1 MNSVIKRIDTTYLN
15 NAVES
20 YPPEI
25 SRQEYRNY
33 VTDIDNNLKKHKD
46 SVEGE
51 EANAIN
57 PVKHTYADGMY
68 IREIF
73 MPRGEIVISKIHKIA
88 HPFFLIKGRISVLSE
103 EGEKLLQAPYYS
115 ITPAGTKRMLYTHT
129 NAIVVTVHRTNE
141 TDLDKIENEI
151 IAKSF
156 DEFEVKI
163 WVG

>member
-1 MNSVIKRIDTTYLN
+1 MDSVIRRVDTTYLN
-15 NAVES
+15 NPIKT
-20 YPPEI
+20 YPAKI
-25 SRQEYRNY
+25 SKQEYRDY
-33 VTDIDNNLKKHKD
+33 VTDIQKEISSRED

-57 PVKHTYADGMY
+57 PVKHTYADGLY

-88 HPFFLIKGRISVLSE
+88 HPFFLIKGKISVLSE
-103 EGEKLLQAPYYS
+103 EGEKLLQAPYYT

-129 NAIVVTVHRTNE
+129 NAIVVTVHRTFE
-141 TDLDKIENEI
+141 TDLNKIEDEI

-156 DEFEVKI
+156 DELEVKI
-163 WVG
+163 

>member
-1 MNSVIKRIDTTYLN
+1 MDSVIRRIDTTYLN
-15 NAVES
+15 NPIES
-20 YPPEI
+20 YPPKI
-25 SRQEYRNY
+25 TKQEYRSY
-33 VTDIDNNLKKHKD
+33 ITDIHKQISNRED
-46 SVEGE
+46 SIEGE

-57 PVKHTYADGMY
+57 PLKHTYADGIY

-88 HPFFLIKGRISVLSE
+88 HPFFLIKGKISVLSE

-129 NAIVVTVHRTNE
+129 NTIVVTVHRTFE
-141 TDLDKIENEI
+141 TDLDKIEEEI

-156 DEFEVKI
+156 DELKVKI
-163 WVG
+163 

>member
-1 MNSVIKRIDTTYLN
+1 MNSIARRIDTTYLN

-20 YPPEI
+20 YP
-25 SRQEYRNY
+25 SVLTKQEYRDYITN
-33 VTDIDNNLKKHKD
+33 IQEEISSRED

-57 PVKHTYADGMY
+57 PVKHTYADGLY

-88 HPFFLIKGRISVLSE
+88 HPFFLIKGKISVLSE
-103 EGEKLLQAPYYS
+103 DGEKLLQAPYYT
-115 ITPAGTKRMLYTHT
+115 ITQAGTKRMLYTHT
-129 NAIVVTVHRTNE
+129 NAIVVTVHRTFE
-141 TDLDKIENEI
+141 TDLNKIEDEI

-156 DEFEVKI
+156 DELEVKI
-163 WVG
+163 

>member
-1 MNSVIKRIDTTYLN
+1 MDSVIRRVDTTYLN
-15 NAVES
+15 NPIKT
-20 YPPEI
+20 YPAKI
-25 SRQEYRNY
+25 SKQEYRDY
-33 VTDIDNNLKKHKD
+33 VTDIQKEISSRED

-57 PVKHTYADGMY
+57 PVKHTYADGLY

-88 HPFFLIKGRISVLSE
+88 HPFFLIKGKISVLSE
-103 EGEKLLQAPYYS
+103 EGEKLLQAPYYT

-129 NAIVVTVHRTNE
+129 NAIVVTVHRTFE
-141 TDLDKIENEI
+141 KDLNKIEDEI

-156 DEFEVKI
+156 DELEVKI
-163 WVG
+163 

>member
-1 MNSVIKRIDTTYLN
+1 MNSVVNRIDTTYLN
-15 NAVES
+15 NPIES

-129 NAIVVTVHRTNE
+129 NAIVVTCHRTFE

-156 DEFEVKI
+156 DELEVKI
-163 WVG
+163 

>member
-1 MNSVIKRIDTTYLN
+1 MDSVIRRIDTTYLN
-15 NAVES
+15 NPIES
-20 YPPEI
+20 YP
-25 SRQEYRNY
+25 SVLSKQEYRNY
-33 VTDIDNNLKKHKD
+33 VTDIHKQISNRED
-46 SVEGE
+46 SIEGE

-57 PVKHTYADGMY
+57 PLKHTYADGMY

-129 NAIVVTVHRTNE
+129 NAIVVTVHRTFE
-141 TDLDKIENEI
+141 TDLDKIEEEI

-156 DEFEVKI
+156 DELEVKI
-163 WVG
+163 